1 MIGDCDL
8 VNSCKFALGVLV
20 KRFGNVREFLK
31 KLHFLELFFKDRSE
45 SSYFQLSEF
54 FACGIFPKPCSGEVP
69 WKLLQTSGAQLAA
82 WSEKTAS
89 ECAPFQKRL
98 GSKSGK
104 LLC

>member
-31 KLHFLELFFKDRSE
+31 KWHFWSCFSRTGLSLHIFNSV
-45 SSYFQLSEF
+45 SF

>member
-54 FACGIFPKPCSGEVP
+54 FCVWIFSQALLGRSAMEAFANIWCSAGCLE
-69 WKLLQTSGAQLAA
+69 
-82 WSEKTAS
+82 
-89 ECAPFQKRL
+89 
-98 GSKSGK
+98 
-104 LLC
+104 